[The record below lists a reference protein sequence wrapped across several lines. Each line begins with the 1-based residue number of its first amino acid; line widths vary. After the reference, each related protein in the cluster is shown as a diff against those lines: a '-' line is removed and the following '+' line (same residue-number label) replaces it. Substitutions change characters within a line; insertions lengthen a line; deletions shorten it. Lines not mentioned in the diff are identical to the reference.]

1 MTGKLGT
8 VAAVRIGRAVTQP
21 WGPRGVPSAAIKH
34 PATGEVAVGRLGIEG
49 DEQADTVNH
58 GGPEKAILVFA
69 RHRYD
74 DWRAVGVDLPD
85 GGFFEN
91 LTLDVPGTDERT
103 VVLGETWR
111 IGGVVAQVSQPRN
124 PCFKLAKRWG
134 IDDLVLRAQDTG
146 WVGWYLRIIQP
157 GTLGVGDDV
166 ELVSRPEDAPT
177 LGEVSRVLNR
187 DKADLEAAGR
197 LILSPGMPER
207 WVAKLERRIAGSVES
222 DAGRILG
229 PTDA

>member
-1 MTGKLGT
+1 MMGKLGT

-69 RHRYD
+69 RHHYD

-111 IGGVVAQVSQPRN
+111 IGGVVDVALDCDGDTILLTVEQTGAACHTGNRT
-124 PCFKLAKRWG
+124 CFFTH
-134 IDDLVLRAQDTG
+134 VE
-146 WVGWYLRIIQP
+146 P
-157 GTLGVGDDV
+157 VGD
-166 ELVSRPEDAPT
+166 
-177 LGEVSRVLNR
+177 
-187 DKADLEAAGR
+187 
-197 LILSPGMPER
+197 LS
-207 WVAKLERRIAGSVES
+207 
-222 DAGRILG
+222 
-229 PTDA
+229 